1 VDYDFT
7 SVTAESVRQETDAG
21 LADADAL
28 VAQAVG
34 ATDVSFAARVAPLEL
49 AGARLARAYGRTAF
63 LGHAATEA
71 AVRDAGNEADERIAK
86 WRAALPFRQD
96 VYDAVRAVAESPAAD
111 DLTPEQARVLFLW
124 MRDFRRAGHA
134 LQATDRAEL
143 EQIRARL
150 VELEVAFNR
159 NLAEYDDAI
168 EVTREELAG
177 MPDDFIERLSPGSD
191 PETFRVSLDYPELYP
206 FLAQASNRARREE
219 LFRKH
224 WRRAVD
230 ANRPMLEEALRIRQ
244 RAAELLGY
252 PTWAH
257 YAVEV
262 KMAETPEAVAEFY
275 GRLLPRLTAVRDRE
289 LDALTDRFHA
299 DGHEGRLTAWDW
311 AYYDEQMRRSDYGV
325 DASLVAEYLPMEA
338 CVEGMFALTAEVF
351 GLEYRRLPETNTWHE
366 TVEHYEIRNRASGEV
381 IAQFFADWFP
391 REGKFGHAAA
401 FPLIIGHRRADG
413 GYERPVSAILANFT
427 PPSGDR
433 PALIQHNELE
443 TLFHEFGHI
452 LHMSLTRSDYART
465 SGGETEIDFVEAP
478 SQIMEHWT
486 YQSEVLGRFARHY
499 RTGKPMPADLLQQ
512 LVAARYVNIGLKT
525 MFQVFYGQ
533 IDLGIHDGRA
543 EPDLD
548 EALQVAYA
556 HTGLPYPEGTFLLSG
571 FGHPMGGYDAG
582 YYGYLW
588 AEVIGDDL
596 FGRFERDG
604 VTSPQVGAEYR
615 REILEPNGSRPAD
628 ELVRAF
634 LGRDPSPDAWL
645 RLRGMDQA

>member
-1 VDYDFT
+1 MDYDYT
-7 SVTAESVRQETDAG
+7 AVTAESVRQETDAG

-28 VAQAVG
+28 VAQAV
-34 ATDVSFAARVAPLEL
+34 AADEVSFAARVAPLEL
-49 AGARLARAYGRTAF
+49 AGARLARAYGRSAF
-63 LGHAATEA
+63 MGHAATEA

-111 DLTPEQARVLFLW
+111 ELTPEQARVLFLW

-134 LQATDRAEL
+134 LEAAERGEL

-168 EVTREELAG
+168 EVTRDELAG
-177 MPDDFIERLSPGSD
+177 MPDDFIERLSPGSE
-191 PETFRVSLDYPELYP
+191 PGTLRVSLDYPELYP

-224 WRRAVD
+224 WLRAVD
-230 ANRPMLEEALRIRQ
+230 ANRPLLEEALRLRQ

-275 GRLLPRLTAVRDRE
+275 GRLLPRLTTVRDHE

-299 DGHEGRLTAWDW
+299 DGHDGRLAAWDW

-325 DASLVAEYLPMEA
+325 DASLVAEYLPMDA
-338 CVEGMFALTAEVF
+338 CLEGMFTLTAEVF
-351 GLEYRRLPETNTWHE
+351 GLEYRRLPETNAWHE
-366 TVEHYEIRNRASGEV
+366 SVEHYEIRDRASGEV
-381 IAQFFADWFP
+381 IAEFFADWFP

-413 GYERPVSAILANFT
+413 GYERPVERHPGQLHPALGGSPRAHPAQRAGDPVPRVRAH
-427 PPSGDR
+427 PPHVPHPLRLHADQRRGDGDR
-433 PALIQHNELE
+433 LRGGPVPDHGALDLPGRGRGAVRPPLPDRRAHARRPAPPAGGGALREH
-443 TLFHEFGHI
+443 
-452 LHMSLTRSDYART
+452 RSEDH
-465 SGGETEIDFVEAP
+465 V
-478 SQIMEHWT
+478 
-486 YQSEVLGRFARHY
+486 
-499 RTGKPMPADLLQQ
+499 
-512 LVAARYVNIGLKT
+512 
-525 MFQVFYGQ
+525 QVFYGQ

-548 EALQVAYA
+548 EALKVAFA
-556 HTGLPYPEGTFLLSG
+556 HTGMPYPEGTFLLSG

-604 VTSPQVGAEYR
+604 VTSPQVGR
-615 REILEPNGSRPAD
+615 RVPP
-628 ELVRAF
+628 
-634 LGRDPSPDAWL
+634 RDPGAERQPSG
-645 RLRGMDQA
+645 R